1 MKKFYTAFLLV
12 LIGLVAPVVAHAYQ
26 LTLRID
32 NPDAV
37 TVRLDYYDDSWSTH
51 TQSYTSASE
60 VVVDF
65 DDVMK
70 YPSLKVNQASGYK
83 ITSFLGDDGN
93 SVYGYSGQYTLSLNS
108 GVNGAVYTIS
118 TVNLTEARTATAYVK
133 VVGSATNISATR
145 GDEAIDLVD
154 NSEVAVKFIPGTENL
169 FSFTNRNYTPFYR
182 IEVDGETQTMTASS
196 IDVDVVDGTH
206 IEIEADYP
214 EVPVDLTIKVPE
226 GMDGIVKSVRANY
239 TDIQGWQ
246 VNKPFEVT
254 AGSSISIELDGDA
267 YKLDS
272 VLINDELQS
281 LSTYIYFTIGTE
293 ATVVDIKAHNYA
305 QLNYTVKLDD
315 PTRVEVYEGYS
326 STPLTGLVAGENH
339 LTISE
344 QLEGI
349 QIKAV
354 TGYDISSVTDKEGNA
369 VTGYSN
375 FYLVS
380 EGSYFDVTSQVRVY
394 DGKFLVYLSDLSN
407 VQLNYSGTNTS
418 AYWQSA
424 EDRSTYNYL
433 EENYNVVPFA
443 TAAGEQ
449 FMVSVNCKNSAIMY
463 INGELQNNYYGS
475 TYASWYGV
483 PNNGDVIK
491 IYTGGVAPEEHTITF
506 SQVAESAVVT
516 VDKVNKLTEWA
527 DGVKALTGTLFEVSS
542 ESDKLEVKVDGTAIE
557 KDEDGI
563 YSFAATANH
572 TVSITDSA
580 SGVEN
585 IKVDTDAANGPV
597 YNLQGIKVLNSAADL
612 KELPAG
618 IYIVNGK
625 KVVR

>member
-1 MKKFYTAFLLV
+1 MKKFYTAFVLA
-12 LIGLVAPVVAHAYQ
+12 LIGLVAPVAANAYQ
-26 LTLRID
+26 VTLKID

-37 TVRLDYYDDSWSTH
+37 TISLNYYDDSWSTH
-51 TQSYTSASE
+51 TQNYTSASE

-70 YPSLKVNQASGYK
+70 YPTLKVSQASGYK
-83 ITSFLGDDGN
+83 ITSFVDAAGS
-93 SVYGYSGQYTLSLNS
+93 SVYGNYGQYSLSLSS
-108 GVNGAVYTIS
+108 GVNGAVYTVS
-118 TVNLTEARTATAYVK
+118 TVNLSEARTATAYVK
-133 VVGSATNISATR
+133 VVGSAENISATR
-145 GDEAIDLVD
+145 GGESIDLAND
-154 NSEVAVKFIPGTENL
+154 SETEVKFIPGSENV

-182 IEVDGETQTMTASS
+182 IEVNGVTQTMTASS
-196 IDVDVVDGTH
+196 IDVDVVDGTR

-226 GMDGIVKSVRANY
+226 GMGGIVKSVRANY
-239 TDIQGWQ
+239 TSIDDWK
-246 VNKPFEVT
+246 VNEPFEVT
-254 AGSSISIELDGDA
+254 AGNNISIELDGDT

-272 VLINDELQS
+272 IFINDELQS

-326 STPLTGLVAGENH
+326 STPLTGLVAGENN

-344 QLEGI
+344 RIEGI

-354 TGYDISSVTDKEGNA
+354 TGYDIASVTDKDGNA
-369 VTGYSN
+369 VTGSSN

-449 FMVSVNCKNSAIMY
+449 FMVSVNCKNAAIMY

-491 IYTGGVAPEEHTITF
+491 IYTAGVAPEEHTVTF
-506 SQVAESAVVT
+506 SQVAESATIT
-516 VDKVNKLTEWA
+516 VDKVNKLTEWKE
-527 DGVKALTGTLFEVSS
+527 GVKVLTGTLFEVSS
-542 ESDKLEVKVDGTAIE
+542 ESDKLEVKVDGEAIE
-557 KDEDGI
+557 KDADGI

-572 TVSITDSA
+572 TVSITDSS

-585 IKVDTDAANGPV
+585 IKVATDAANGPV
-597 YNLQGIKVLNSAADL
+597 YNLQGIKVLDSATDFN
-612 KELPAG
+612 ELPAG

>member
-1 MKKFYTAFLLV
+1 MKKFYTAFVLA
-12 LIGLVAPVVAHAYQ
+12 LIGLVAPVAVHAYQ
-26 LTLRID
+26 VTLKID

-37 TVRLDYYDDSWSTH
+37 TISLDYYDDSWSTH
-51 TQSYTSASE
+51 SQSYASASE
-60 VVVDF
+60 VTVDF

-70 YPSLKVNQASGYK
+70 YPTLKVTQASGYK
-83 ITSFLGDDGN
+83 ITSFVDADGN
-93 SVYGYSGQYTLSLNS
+93 STYGYSGQYSLTLNS

-145 GDEAIDLVD
+145 GDETINLADD
-154 NSEVAVKFIPGTENL
+154 SEVEVKFIPGTENL

-182 IEVDGETQTMTASS
+182 IEVNGEAQTMDASS
-196 IDVDVVDGTH
+196 IDVNVVDGTR

-214 EVPVDLTIKVPE
+214 QIPVDLTIKVPE
-226 GMDGIVKSVRANY
+226 GMGGVVKSVRANY
-239 TDIQGWQ
+239 TSIEGWK
-246 VNKPFEVT
+246 VNTPFEVT
-254 AGSSISIELDGDA
+254 AGSNISIELDENA

-272 VLINDELQS
+272 IFINDELQS

-315 PTRVEVYEGYS
+315 PTRVQVYEGYS
-326 STPLTGLVAGENH
+326 STSLTGLVAGENH

-344 QLEGI
+344 KIEGI

-354 TGYDISSVTDKEGNA
+354 TGYDIVSVTDKDGNA
-369 VTGYSN
+369 VTGSSN
-375 FYLVS
+375 FYLVG
-380 EGSYFDVTSQVRVY
+380 EGSYFDVTSQARVY
-394 DGKFLVYLSDLSN
+394 DGKFLVYLSDLNN

-433 EENYNVVPFA
+433 EENYNVVSFA

-449 FMVSVNCKNSAIMY
+449 YMVSVNCKNASIMY
-463 INGELQNNYYGS
+463 INGVLQNNYYGS

-491 IYTGGVAPEEHTITF
+491 IYTAGVAPEEHTITF
-506 SQVAESAVVT
+506 TQVAENATIT
-516 VDKVNKLTEWA
+516 VDKVNTLTEWNT
-527 DGVKALTGTLFEVSS
+527 GVKALTGTLFEVSS
-542 ESDKLEVKVDGTAIE
+542 QSDKLEVKVDGEAIE
-557 KDEDGI
+557 KNADGI
-563 YSFAATANH
+563 YSFAATADH

-585 IKVDTDAANGPV
+585 VNVAADAADGPV
-597 YNLQGIKVLNSAADL
+597 YNLQGIKVLDSAADFN
-612 KELPAG
+612 ELPAG